1 MSRSIRFGGAIGA
14 ATLTV
19 ALVAGVASAAPPAS
33 SSASSSITAKIVEE
47 VVWIHSGDHMVPGTF
62 AYPKAGGAAAH
73 YPAVLML
80 HGFGSTADEVGNMYL
95 HEAQQLAL
103 RGYASLR
110 IDFAGSGLNPQ
121 PFTEN
126 TFDGMVADSTAALDW
141 LIAQRNTDDARI
153 GVLGFS
159 LGGKLVATIGG
170 TDPRVK
176 ALASWSGAIENG
188 IGSLE
193 YLMAYYPEAVANG
206 HVVVDLGWRTV
217 DLSRAWFETMMAST
231 SLDQLGAY
239 AGPMLLVAGE
249 VDTTVNPDVSRH
261 AAGASGS
268 FDVTLRIIP
277 GADHIYL
284 VLTPDQTLA
293 NGVIKLTADW
303 FKSKL

>member
-1 MSRSIRFGGAIGA
+1 MSHPVRIGRALAA
-14 ATLTV
+14 ATVTIVL
-19 ALVAGVASAAPPAS
+19 AAGVAAAAPPAHS
-33 SSASSSITAKIVEE
+33 GASSAITGRMIEE
-47 VVWIHSGDHMVPGTF
+47 QVWIQSGDHMVPGTY
-62 AYPKAGGAAAH
+62 AYPKAGGTAAT

-80 HGFGSTADEVGNMYL
+80 HGFGSTGDEVGNMYL

-121 PFTEN
+121 PFAEN
-126 TFDGMVADSTAALDW
+126 TYDGMVADSLAALDW

-170 TDPRVK
+170 TDPRVE

-188 IGSLE
+188 MGSLA
-193 YLMAYYPEAVANG
+193 YLMAYYPEAQANG

-217 DLSRAWFETMMAST
+217 DLSLAWYQTMIGST
-231 SLDQLGAY
+231 ALDQLAGY

-249 VDTTVNPDVSRH
+249 LDTTVDPDVSRH

-303 FKSKL
+303 FKAKL

>member
-1 MSRSIRFGGAIGA
+1 MSRAIRLGRAFGPPRWRSPSWR
-14 ATLTV
+14 V
-19 ALVAGVASAAPPAS
+19 SPSPHPRRPRAPRPRS
-33 SSASSSITAKIVEE
+33 PAKIVEE
-47 VVWIHSGDHMVPGTF
+47 HVWIPSGDHLVPGTF
-62 AYPKAGGAAAH
+62 AYPKAGGTAGR

-80 HGFGSTADEVGNMYL
+80 HGFGSSSDEVGNMYL

-121 PFTEN
+121 PFTAN

-141 LIAQRNTDDARI
+141 LIARRNTDDARI

-193 YLMAYYPEAVANG
+193 YLMAYYPEAKANG

-217 DLSRAWFETMMAST
+217 DLSRR
-231 SLDQLGAY
+231 G
-239 AGPMLLVAGE
+239 
-249 VDTTVNPDVSRH
+249 SR
-261 AAGASGS
+261 
-268 FDVTLRIIP
+268 P
-277 GADHIYL
+277 
-284 VLTPDQTLA
+284 
-293 NGVIKLTADW
+293 
-303 FKSKL
+303 

>member
-1 MSRSIRFGGAIGA
+1 MSHPVRIGRAQA
-14 ATLTV
+14 AAPVTI
-19 ALVAGVASAAPPAS
+19 ALAAGVVAAAPPTH
-33 SSASSSITAKIVEE
+33 SSASSAVTGRMIEKQ
-47 VVWIHSGDHMVPGTF
+47 VWIQSGDHMVPGTY
-62 AYPKAGGAAAH
+62 AYPKAGGTAAR

-80 HGFGSTADEVGNMYL
+80 HGFGSTGDEVGNMYL

-126 TFDGMVADSTAALDW
+126 TYDGMVADSLAALDW
-141 LIAQRNTDDARI
+141 LIAQRNTNDARI
-153 GVLGFS
+153 GILGFS

-170 TDPRVK
+170 TDQRVK

-188 IGSLE
+188 IGSLAF
-193 YLMAYYPEAVANG
+193 LMAYYPEALANG

-217 DLSRAWFETMMAST
+217 DLSIAWYQTMMAST
-231 SLDQLGAY
+231 ALDQLAGY

-249 VDTTVNPDVSRH
+249 LDTTVDPDVSRH

-284 VLTPDQTLA
+284 VLTPDQALA
-293 NGVIKLTADW
+293 NGVISLTADW
-303 FKSKL
+303 FKAKL